1 MPYIENRIVHD
12 ADSHTMELPNWLDD
26 YADKKVQ
33 VAFRERFKG
42 NKGLAQTYFEKIDET
57 HQSEP
62 YKEKKAEELMIRK
75 NYDALGS
82 FNREDRSEALDLL
95 GVKSQLVF
103 PTSPNVWLESL
114 EHGDDFD
121 MLYEVC
127 LLYTSPSPRD
137 KRQSRM
143 PSSA

>member
-82 FNREDRSEALDLL
+82 FNRQDRSEALDLL
-95 GVKSQLVF
+95 GVK
-103 PTSPNVWLESL
+103 ESVSL
-114 EHGDDFD
+114 SNFTER
-121 MLYEVC
+121 V
-127 LLYTSPSPRD
+127 
-137 KRQSRM
+137 
-143 PSSA
+143 A